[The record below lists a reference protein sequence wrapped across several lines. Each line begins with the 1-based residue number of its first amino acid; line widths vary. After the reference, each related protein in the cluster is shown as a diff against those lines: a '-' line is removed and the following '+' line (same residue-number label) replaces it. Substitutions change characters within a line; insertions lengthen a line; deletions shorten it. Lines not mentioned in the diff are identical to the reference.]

1 MQTQILVIGKQ
12 VLILFILMS
21 TGFIA
26 DKARLVSVKGTR
38 QISAI
43 LAYIVTP
50 CVMLEAFAIPFEGS
64 KAVGFF
70 IAFGLAALTHG
81 VGILLSFLFV
91 RDKSTARQKVLR
103 FSVIFSNCGFMG
115 IPLLKAVIGNTGV
128 FYGSAYIAAMNI
140 IMWTFG
146 VWLYTGKTSKKSIA
160 KAMLNPAVFS
170 VFVSCVL
177 YFCRINLPELLLT
190 PVTSIA
196 AMNTPLAMIVIG
208 CYLSRANILEALKD
222 TKMYLC
228 LALRLVAV
236 PLVMIG
242 IFKLLS
248 IFGVPL
254 DSTIASVLI
263 IVACCPAAGNTAIL
277 AGLFGA
283 DERLGA
289 KLVATSTLVS
299 IITIPF
305 IASLILP

>member
-1 MQTQILVIGKQ
+1 MTEQFLIIGKQ
-12 VLILFILMS
+12 VLILFILMG

-26 DKARLVSVKGTR
+26 DKARLVSVRGTR

-50 CVMLEAFAIPFEGS
+50 CVMLEAFSIPFEGS
-64 KAVGFF
+64 KVTGFF
-70 IAFGLAALTHG
+70 IAFALALLTHG
-81 VGILLSFLFV
+81 IGILLAFLLV
-91 RDKSTARQKVLR
+91 RDKSAARQKVLR

-115 IPLLKAVIGNTGV
+115 IPLLKAVLGNTGV

-177 YFCRINLPELLLT
+177 YFCQITLPEILFI

-196 AMNTPLAMIVIG
+196 AINTPLAMIVIG
-208 CYLSRANILEALKD
+208 CYLSRANVFEALKD
-222 TKMYLC
+222 IKMYVC

-236 PLVMIG
+236 PLIMLA
-242 IFKLLS
+242 IFKLLLFLG
-248 IFGVPL
+248 INI
-254 DSTIASVLI
+254 DNTISAALI

-289 KLVATSTLVS
+289 KLVAVSTLVS
-299 IITIPF
+299 IITIPL
-305 IASLILP
+305 IASLILI